1 MFFHM
6 YKKNS
11 SIYQMGKEGLR
22 EIIKE
27 FSIYKEA
34 VIIFITHCYSVVKIS
49 PLQELKIFV

>member
-34 VIIFITHCYSVVKIS
+34 AIIFITHCYSVVKIS
-49 PLQELKIFV
+49 PLQELKILV